1 MNPLAAKLETLTI
14 DQLTDICRSL
24 MSDFRDGAD
33 TVFTAAFALAQSR
46 MTSAEFLALCGE
58 LESVA

>member
-1 MNPLAAKLETLTI
+1 MTPLAARLETLTI
-14 DQLTDICRSL
+14 DQLTDICRNL

-58 LESVA
+58 LESAA